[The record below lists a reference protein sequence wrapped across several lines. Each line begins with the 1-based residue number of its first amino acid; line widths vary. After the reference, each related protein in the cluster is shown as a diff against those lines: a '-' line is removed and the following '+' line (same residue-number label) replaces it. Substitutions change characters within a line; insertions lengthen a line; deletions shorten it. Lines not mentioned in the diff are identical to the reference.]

1 MLPNIYYQIQIM
13 TKNQLREVI
22 RHLIKKE
29 LKEEMKTKIV
39 PNPNVGKWRIVNEK
53 TGNPMTKEFYNSKE
67 EAMNAVRALGRTNAP
82 GVKIV
87 QLKDTMAVYTKEL
100 NEDTWEPEVEPDIDT
115 DTETEEDDDYT
126 FNPEEPGSL
135 PKPGPKASAK
145 EMSAIDKL
153 VKMYKDEKANLNEAG
168 KTWAEGYEE
177 GYNEGFKASAQ
188 GKPNK
193 FKK

>member
-1 MLPNIYYQIQIM
+1 M

-29 LKEEMKTKIV
+29 LKE
-39 PNPNVGKWRIVNEK
+39 
-53 TGNPMTKEFYNSKE
+53 
-67 EAMNAVRALGRTNAP
+67 A
-82 GVKIV
+82 
-87 QLKDTMAVYTKEL
+87 TM
-100 NEDTWEPEVEPDIDT
+100 WEPEVEPDVDT
-115 DTETEEDDDYT
+115 DTETEEEDDYT
-126 FNPEEPGSL
+126 FNPEPGSL
-135 PKPGPKASAK
+135 PDVAPKATAK

>member
-1 MLPNIYYQIQIM
+1 M

-29 LKEEMKTKIV
+29 L
-39 PNPNVGKWRIVNEK
+39 NE
-53 TGNPMTKEFYNSKE
+53 
-67 EAMNAVRALGRTNAP
+67 A
-82 GVKIV
+82 
-87 QLKDTMAVYTKEL
+87 TM
-100 NEDTWEPEVEPDIDT
+100 WEPEIAEPDVDT
-115 DTETEEDDDYT
+115 DTEEEDDYT
-126 FNPEEPGSL
+126 FNPEPGSL
-135 PKPGPKASAK
+135 PKPGIKASAK
-145 EMSAIDKL
+145 EMSAIDRL

-177 GYNEGFKASAQ
+177 GYNEGFKASTQ